1 MYVYKS
7 VICHNIYVQR
17 MVRVILKTKQWFN
30 KMSTIFTTQSQASR
44 QLILHAY
51 STDTVHVSK
60 GLNVSFGCW
69 FGSLWSS
76 KDIPKSKGL
85 IPCCRG
91 HSTPNWTLRHL
102 HHREVFPKSEL
113 VLGETMRAK

>member
-1 MYVYKS
+1 MENPKQKNEHMYVYKS

-60 GLNVSFGCW
+60 GLNVSFGC
-69 FGSLWSS
+69 LLHYNL
-76 KDIPKSKGL
+76 PKWQCVISQL
-85 IPCCRG
+85 PR
-91 HSTPNWTLRHL
+91 
-102 HHREVFPKSEL
+102 
-113 VLGETMRAK
+113 